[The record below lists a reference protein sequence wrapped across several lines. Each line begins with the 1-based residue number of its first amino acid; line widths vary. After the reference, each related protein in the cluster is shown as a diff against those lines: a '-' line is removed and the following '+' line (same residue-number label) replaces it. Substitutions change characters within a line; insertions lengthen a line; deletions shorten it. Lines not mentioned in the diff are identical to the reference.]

1 MSYAIGWAATHN
13 NALIQ
18 SGEARLAGGS
28 RLMLY
33 LGFDISPRSVFWLA
47 YFNGRSDNADVI
59 QLMKYSLRSLLLVT
73 LVAGFAAAYIARNLR
88 SKTPISQI
96 TTSKEWY
103 AKAGPKSN
111 VLLIVDNSFHNETK
125 YEFERYDS
133 ICKNF
138 RWRYRQDP
146 ILFMDPMKNSELWGI
161 VENLWRNHELNSDF
175 HFGYKGYGG
184 RGVVCLLYTSPS
196 PRD

>member
-59 QLMKYSLRSLLLVT
+59 RLVIRILGLRRNEASK
-73 LVAGFAAAYIARNLR
+73 AYEPNTDSPKVWLSTYCH
-88 SKTPISQI
+88 SK
-96 TTSKEWY
+96 
-103 AKAGPKSN
+103 
-111 VLLIVDNSFHNETK
+111 
-125 YEFERYDS
+125 
-133 ICKNF
+133 
-138 RWRYRQDP
+138 
-146 ILFMDPMKNSELWGI
+146 
-161 VENLWRNHELNSDF
+161 
-175 HFGYKGYGG
+175 FGKF
-184 RGVVCLLYTSPS
+184 
-196 PRD
+196 

>member
-1 MSYAIGWAATHN
+1 
-13 NALIQ
+13 
-18 SGEARLAGGS
+18 
-28 RLMLY
+28 MLY
-33 LGFDISPRSVFWLA
+33 SGLNILPRSVFWSA
-47 YFNGRSDNADVI
+47 DFSGRSDNTDVI

-73 LVAGFAAAYIARNLR
+73 LVAGFAAAYIARNLP

-146 ILFMDPMKNSELWGI
+146 ILFMDHMKNSELWGI

-184 RGVVCLLYTSPS
+184 RGVVAWIRDGELVDFELLRHVGTIEQFEK
-196 PRD
+196 RCDTAFKR

>member
-1 MSYAIGWAATHN
+1 MITA
-13 NALIQ
+13 
-18 SGEARLAGGS
+18 
-28 RLMLY
+28 
-33 LGFDISPRSVFWLA
+33 
-47 YFNGRSDNADVI
+47 VI

-73 LVAGFAAAYIARNLR
+73 LVAGFAAAYIARNLP

-184 RGVVCLLYTSPS
+184 RGVVAWIRDGELVDFELLRHVGTIEQFEK
-196 PRD
+196 RCDTAFKR